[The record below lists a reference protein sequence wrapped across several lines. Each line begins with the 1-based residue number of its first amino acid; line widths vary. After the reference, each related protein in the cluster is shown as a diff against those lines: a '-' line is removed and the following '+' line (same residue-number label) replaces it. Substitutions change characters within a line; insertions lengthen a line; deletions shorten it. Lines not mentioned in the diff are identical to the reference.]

1 MIGPYPGKRG
11 ENIRNIPYHT
21 GKNQWLITEFHIIPL
36 YDWPASWGGGENI
49 RYIPP
54 SHWQK
59 SVINNWVSHNPP
71 LWLARIL
78 RRRGKILE
86 LFFIPLVRFLENQ
99 WLITDFSHNPPL
111 WLARILRRGGKYQ
124 IYSLSHWQ
132 KLLEK

>member
-1 MIGPYPGKRG
+1 MYLNFYPQKMISFCACLESKVL
-11 ENIRNIPYHT
+11 
-21 GKNQWLITEFHIIPL
+21 KEFHIIPL
-36 YDWPASWGGGENI
+36 YDWPVSWEKGGK
-49 RYIPP
+49 YQKYSL
-54 SHWQK
+54 SHWEK

-111 WLARILRRGGKYQ
+111 WFARILRRGGKYQ
-124 IYSLSHWQ
+124 IYSQSHWQ